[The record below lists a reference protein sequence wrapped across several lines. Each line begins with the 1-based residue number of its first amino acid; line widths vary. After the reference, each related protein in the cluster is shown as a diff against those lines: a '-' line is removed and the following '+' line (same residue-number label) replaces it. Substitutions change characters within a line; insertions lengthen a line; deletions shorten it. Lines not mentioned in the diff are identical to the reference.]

1 MQSDIDSAKGLPLG
15 LLRRYLTARGWR
27 ALSSTGAFDLF
38 ASSEVGFA
46 DVEIILPKNSSVPDL
61 GKRIAFAIRS
71 LSELEGRDYEQID
84 ADIRSIGFDVIRSR
98 LPDDLVSNDSVHLEI
113 AAEFITSTRRLLA
126 AAATTEINPDR
137 FFGRALKEAQEYA
150 ELCRFGHTFRGSFGF
165 TVESPITLNREP
177 TLDGVDQVP
186 PFERR
191 VVQRIARGL
200 QNVMAASDEDN
211 PRRLIEGYQTGFS
224 ANMCEDFLDI
234 VEATAGRGI
243 AFEFAF
249 SPEWRVPP
257 DIGPVHTFDVGPR
270 QIEVMREAAKELRDQ
285 DFDRPRIVIG
295 RIVRLES
302 RSDPSDL
309 LHPVGA
315 REVVVQWLHS
325 DFGDISVRVTLPPD
339 KYLLAVDA
347 HRNGQR
353 ISVTGKIERLGRL
366 WKLLQPRDVAVL
378 T

>member
-1 MQSDIDSAKGLPLG
+1 
-15 LLRRYLTARGWR
+15 
-27 ALSSTGAFDLF
+27 
-38 ASSEVGFA
+38 
-46 DVEIILPKNSSVPDL
+46 
-61 GKRIAFAIRS
+61 
-71 LSELEGRDYEQID
+71 
-84 ADIRSIGFDVIRSR
+84 
-98 LPDDLVSNDSVHLEI
+98 
-113 AAEFITSTRRLLA
+113 
-126 AAATTEINPDR
+126 
-137 FFGRALKEAQEYA
+137 
-150 ELCRFGHTFRGSFGF
+150 
-165 TVESPITLNREP
+165 
-177 TLDGVDQVP
+177 
-186 PFERR
+186 
-191 VVQRIARGL
+191 
-200 QNVMAASDEDN
+200 
-211 PRRLIEGYQTGFS
+211 
-224 ANMCEDFLDI
+224 
-234 VEATAGRGI
+234 
-243 AFEFAF
+243 
-249 SPEWRVPP
+249 
-257 DIGPVHTFDVGPR
+257 
-270 QIEVMREAAKELRDQ
+270 DQ